1 VYIDSNSGD
10 RREEEEEEEEEDVDC
25 TRLSILAIQ

>member
-1 VYIDSNSGD
+1 MYIDSNSGD
-10 RREEEEEEEEEDVDC
+10 RREEEEEEEEDVDC